1 MKVPL
6 SWLKDYVNIT
16 LPVEDL
22 AERLTLAGL
31 EVEHIDYIGVAPA
44 RLAEV
49 HGSQADESVQ
59 RAGLLWDREKIV
71 IARIVEVRP
80 HPNADRLV
88 LADIDYGAE
97 TTHQV
102 VTGAPNIFYLKGQGR
117 LTNGPKVVF
126 AKEGSTLYDGH
137 QPGQVP
143 MTLKPTQLRGIRS
156 DAMVCSEKELGLSDE
171 HEGIILL
178 DDDAPV
184 GAPAADYL
192 GDAVFDIA
200 ILPNIARAMSILG
213 VAREVAALTGR
224 KLRPPPYE
232 IVQKGAPIRGQ
243 LAIEIRDSS
252 LNPRFTAMLIRGI
265 QIGPSPYWMQR
276 RLRLAG
282 MRPIN
287 NVVDVSNYV
296 MLELGQPTHAF
307 DYDKLVERA
316 SGKTPKI
323 ITRLAGP
330 GEHLLTL
337 DGVDRALDDFNMLV
351 TDTAGPLGLAGV
363 MGGGETEV
371 GDGTASVLLESA
383 NWDFIN
389 VRRTMQAQR
398 IASEAGARFGRGVH
412 PSLALL
418 GVKRG
423 VELMRQLAGGTVAR
437 GAIDVYPKKARQ
449 VKIDLTTAE
458 VERILGFS
466 IPLKQI
472 IKILESLEFKCEV
485 IGSASKRARQP
496 KPVIRDYSSRSEAE
510 RNRQYAIRATVPDH
524 RVDCD
529 GPDDLIEE
537 IARIYG
543 YDRIPRTPMSD
554 EMPPQR
560 SNLDLELEETVRD
573 ALVGV
578 GLQEIV
584 TYSMTTPEAEK
595 RLFAPGTPPDPNPH
609 AALGA
614 GGRSSDRPYVALAN
628 PISAERTHMRHT
640 LLASLLDAVA
650 ANVRHHDTVA
660 MFEINKVYLASEDGP
675 LPDEP
680 RRLAIAMTGPR
691 DPESWKGGD
700 TGTMDFYD
708 LKGVI
713 ESALDVLHIHD
724 VRYEPG
730 DHPTYYPGR
739 AARLMVGD
747 RVAGAFGE
755 LHPLVR
761 EAFDLPAQPVVA
773 AELDYELLAESAR
786 WMHRVNDV
794 SRYPAVTEDL
804 AVIVN
809 NEVTAEAVRAA
820 IVESGGELL
829 QRVSLFDVYKGE
841 QVGSGG
847 KSLAYRLTYQAGDRT
862 LTDAEVA
869 SVREGIV
876 EYLREKLGAVL
887 RG

>member
-31 EVEHIDYIGVAPA
+31 EVERIDYIGVAPA
-44 RLAEV
+44 RMAEV
-49 HGSQADESVQ
+49 HGSRADESVQ
-59 RAGLLWDREKIV
+59 RAGLVWDREKIV
-71 IARIVEVRP
+71 IAQIVEVRP
-80 HPNADRLV
+80 HPDADRLV

-102 VTGAPNIFYLKGQGR
+102 VTGAPNIFHLKGQGR

-137 QPGQVP
+137 QPGQVL
-143 MTLKPTQLRGIRS
+143 MTLKPTRLRGIRS
-156 DAMVCSEKELGLSDE
+156 DSMVCSEKELGLSDE
-171 HEGIILL
+171 HEGVILL

-184 GAPAADYL
+184 GAPAADCL
-192 GDAVFDIA
+192 GDVVLDID

-213 VAREVAALTGR
+213 VAREVAALTGQ
-224 KLRPPPYE
+224 KLRHPSYE
-232 IVQKGAPIRGQ
+232 VLQKGAPIKGQ
-243 LAIEIRDSS
+243 VTIEIRDSR
-252 LNPRFTAMLIRGI
+252 LNPRFTAMLIKSI

-307 DYDKLVERA
+307 DYDRLVERA
-316 SGKTPKI
+316 GGKPPKI
-323 ITRLAGP
+323 ITRLARP
-330 GEHLLTL
+330 GERLLTL
-337 DGVDRALDDFNMLV
+337 DGVDRELEDFNMLV

-371 GDGTASVLLESA
+371 SDDTTSVLLESA

-389 VRRTMQAQR
+389 VRKTMQAQR

-423 VELMRQLAGGTVAR
+423 IELMRQLAGGTVVR
-437 GAIDVYPKKARQ
+437 GLIDVYPKKAKK

-472 IKILESLEFKCEV
+472 VMILESLEFEV
-485 IGSASKRARQP
+485 DDRPSTTARRRSSADRGQVATVR
-496 KPVIRDYSSRSEAE
+496 V
-510 RNRQYAIRATVPDH
+510 TVPDH

-560 SNLDLELEETVRD
+560 SNVDLDLEEMVRD

-595 RLFAPGTPPDPNPH
+595 RIFAPGTPPD
-609 AALGA
+609 
-614 GGRSSDRPYVALAN
+614 DRPYVVVAN

-650 ANVRHHDTVA
+650 SNVRHHDTIA
-660 MFEINKVYLASEDGP
+660 MFEINKVYLANEDGP

-680 RRLAIAMTGPR
+680 RRLTVAMTGPR
-691 DPESWKGGD
+691 EPESWKGGD
-700 TGTMDFYD
+700 TGVMDFYD

-713 ESALDVLHIHD
+713 ESVLDVLHIHN
-724 VRYEPG
+724 VRYETS
-730 DHPTYYPGR
+730 DHPAYYPGR
-739 AARLMVGD
+739 AARLIVGD
-747 RVAGAFGE
+747 RMAGTFGE

-761 EAFDLPAQPVVA
+761 EAFDLPAQPVVV
-773 AELDYELLAESAR
+773 AELDYELLAERAR
-786 WMHRVNDV
+786 LMYRVNDV
-794 SRYPAVTEDL
+794 LRYPAVTEDL
-804 AVIVN
+804 ALIVN
-809 NEVTAEAVRAA
+809 HDVPAEAVRAA

-829 QRVSLFDVYKGE
+829 KQVSLFDLYKGE
-841 QVGSGG
+841 QVGSGR
-847 KSLAYRLTYQAGDRT
+847 KSLAYRLTYQASNRT

-869 SVREGIV
+869 RVREGIV
-876 EYLREKLGAVL
+876 EHLRGKLGAVL